1 MHTKPLSVITSND
14 HRLHDPEFDIYSG
27 SLVRRFEVPERV
39 DRIRE
44 ALADG
49 PFEMKPPTAH
59 GIDPVLRVHNPDLVD
74 FLATAWK
81 EYTAVVASPQAVIAE
96 TFIHPGLV
104 EGMPVGR
111 PPLTNGYGRLGWF
124 CFDTSSP
131 VVEGSWPAA
140 LASVDIALSGVDR
153 LLAGERVVYS
163 LCRPPGHH
171 ATRSAFGGFCLLNN
185 AAIAAQALLDAGASR
200 VTVIDV
206 DAHHGNGTQ
215 QIFYQRGDV
224 QFVSIHMDP
233 EWNYPWFMGRAHER
247 GDGRGAGA
255 NLNLP
260 LPVGTTGD
268 HYLTDLTTGI
278 DALNAFDPDYV
289 VVSLGVDPA
298 AGDPTAGL
306 SLTTD
311 DFNAV
316 GRVIGTIDRPLL
328 IVQEGGYQLHRV
340 GADVRAVLDGVGAMT
355 RV

>member
-1 MHTKPLSVITSND
+1 MHTQPLSVITSND

-27 SLVRRFEVPERV
+27 SLVRRFEVPQRV

-59 GIDPVLRVHNPDLVD
+59 GIEPVLRVHNPDLVD
-74 FLATAWK
+74 FLTTAWK
-81 EYTAVVASPQAVIAE
+81 EYTAVIASPQAVIAE
-96 TFIHPGLV
+96 TFIHEGLV

-131 VVEGSWPAA
+131 LVEGSWPAA
-140 LASVDIALSGVDR
+140 LASVDIALSGADR

-171 ATRSAFGGFCLLNN
+171 AARSAFGGFCLLNN
-185 AAIAAQALLDAGASR
+185 AAIAAQSLLDAGAGR
-200 VTVIDV
+200 VTILDV

-268 HYLTDLTTGI
+268 HYLTDLTAGI

-289 VVSLGVDPA
+289 IVSLGVDPA

-316 GRVIGTIDRPLL
+316 GRVMGTIDRPLL

-340 GADVRAVLDGVGAMT
+340 GADVRAVLDGVCAMA

>member
-1 MHTKPLSVITSND
+1 MPQTIPVVTSD
-14 HRLHDPEFDIYSG
+14 AHRTHDPEFDIYAG
-27 SLVRRFEVPERV
+27 SLVGRFEVPQRV

-49 PFEMKPPTAH
+49 PFEMVAPSAH
-59 GIDPVLRVHNPDLVD
+59 GLDPVLRIHNPDLVD
-74 FLATAWK
+74 FLTTAWR
-81 EYTAVVASPQAVIAE
+81 EYTAVVPDPQVVVGE
-96 TFIHPGLV
+96 MFNHEGLV

-111 PPLTNGYGRLGWF
+111 PPRSNGYGRIGWF

-131 VVEGSWPAA
+131 LSQGSWPAA
-140 LASVDIALSGVDR
+140 VASADIALSGVER
-153 LLAGERVVYS
+153 VLGGERVVYA

-185 AAIAAQALLDAGASR
+185 AAIAAQALVDSGVRR
-200 VTVIDV
+200 VTILDV

-233 EWNYPWFMGRAHER
+233 EWNYPWFVGRSDER
-247 GDGRGAGA
+247 GDGRGAGV

-260 LPVGTTGD
+260 LPKGTTGD
-268 HYLTDLTTGI
+268 RYLTDLTRGL
-278 DALNAFDPDYV
+278 DAINAFDPDYV

-298 AGDPTAGL
+298 DGDPTAGL
-306 SLTTD
+306 SLSTD
-311 DFNAV
+311 DFSGV
-316 GRVIGTIDRPLL
+316 GRAVGTIDRPLL

-340 GADVRAVLDGVGAMT
+340 GADVRAVLDGVMASAL
-355 RV
+355 V

>member
-49 PFEMKPPTAH
+49 PFELKPPTAH

-340 GADVRAVLDGVGAMT
+340 GADVRAVLDGVGALA

>member
-1 MHTKPLSVITSND
+1 MSSRHVSVITSD
-14 HRLHDPEFDIYSG
+14 AHRSHDPEFDIYCG
-27 SLVRRFEVPERV
+27 SLVGRFEVPARV

-44 ALADG
+44 ALVDG
-49 PFEMKPPTAH
+49 AFATASPTEH
-59 GIDPVLRVHNPDLVD
+59 GLAPVLRVHNPDLVEY
-74 FLATAWK
+74 LSTAWK
-81 EYTAVVASPQAVIAE
+81 QYTAVVADPQVVVAE

-111 PPLTNGYGRLGWF
+111 SPVANGYGRMGWF
-124 CFDTSSP
+124 AFDTSSP
-131 VVEGSWPAA
+131 LGEGSWPAA

-153 LLAGERVVYS
+153 VLAGERVVYS

-171 ATRSAFGGFCLLNN
+171 ATRSAYGGFCLLNN
-185 AAIAAQALLDAGASR
+185 AAIAAQALLDSGASR
-200 VTVIDV
+200 VTILDV

-215 QIFYQRGDV
+215 QIFYQRADV

-233 EWNYPWFMGRAHER
+233 EWNYPWFVGRAHER
-247 GDGRGAGA
+247 GDGRGAGT

-260 LPVGTTGD
+260 LPAGTTGD

-289 VVSLGVDPA
+289 IVSLGVDPA
-298 AGDPTAGL
+298 AGDPTGGL
-306 SLTTD
+306 SLTTE
-311 DFNAV
+311 DFTGV
-316 GRVIGTIDRPLL
+316 GRLIGTIDRPLL

-340 GADVRAVLDGVGAMT
+340 GADVRAVLDGVCAKT

>member
-340 GADVRAVLDGVGAMT
+340 GADVRAVLDGVGAMA